1 MALLGP
7 VTHGQVSF
15 LIGFITIL
23 VAWIYSEYL
32 AFKKK
37 SISSKV
43 GHPDVGLAEVES
55 HNVKEDDRA
64 VLLEGNVIKSIPS
77 SGATISSTFSTI
89 FRFIMLDE
97 SFLIKHRML
106 LRAACEF
113 GLLLSYFYICDR
125 TDIFGT
131 SKKSYNRDLF
141 CFLLLLLI
149 IVAAVTSFKIHLDNS
164 PFSVKPILFLNRH
177 QTEEWKGWMQVIF
190 LMYHY
195 FAAREIYNVG
205 RVCVASYIW
214 MTGFGN
220 FSYYYAR
227 KDFSFS
233 RFAQMMWRLN
243 FLVVMCCI
251 VLDNS
256 YMLYYI
262 CPLHTF
268 FSLVVYGVVGVLHK
282 YNDSKAVIVVKFLL
296 CFLVVVI
303 VWEIPGV
310 FEVIWDPF
318 TFLLGYKDPNRLKE
332 NLPLMYEW
340 HFRTGLDR
348 YVWILGM
355 VYAYNYS
362 TVEKW
367 IEKLDEL
374 KTKRRI
380 LIKTTIVVIS
390 STALYLWFEYVFK
403 MECSTYNKYHP
414 YTSWIPITSYI
425 CIRNVTQSTRSYT
438 LTLFGWI
445 GKISLDTYISQFH
458 IWLRSNA
465 PDAQPKLLLTI
476 IPDYPLLNFMLTT
489 SIFMITSYRISELT
503 NTFKAAFVP
512 SKDNKRIMYN
522 TIAAA
527 TMTAILY
534 SFSFL
539 FLNLP
544 QILVI

>member
-7 VTHGQVSF
+7 VTHAQVSF
-15 LIGFITIL
+15 LIGFLTIV

-37 SISSKV
+37 SIASKLR
-43 GHPDVGLAEVES
+43 HSDVGFAEVES
-55 HNVKEDDRA
+55 DAGKEDDKA
-64 VLLEGNVIKSIPS
+64 VLLEGGAIKSIPS
-77 SGATISSTFSTI
+77 GARIPPTFSTVV
-89 FRFIMLDE
+89 RFITLEE
-97 SFLIKHRML
+97 SFLIENRML
-106 LRAACEF
+106 LRAASEL
-113 GLLLSYFYICDR
+113 GLLLAYFYICDR
-125 TDIFGT
+125 TDTFGSAT
-131 SKKSYNRDLF
+131 KSYNRDLF
-141 CFLLLLLI
+141 AFLLTLLI
-149 IVAAVTSFKIHLDNS
+149 LVAAITSFKIHLDKS

-205 RVCVASYIW
+205 RVCVAAYVW

-227 KDFSFS
+227 KDFSLP

-243 FLVVMCCI
+243 FLVFMCCI

-268 FSLVVYGVVGVLHK
+268 FSLVVYGIVGVMHK
-282 YNDSKAVIVVKFLL
+282 YNELRAVIVVKFFV
-296 CFLVVVI
+296 CFLVVII

-310 FEVIWDPF
+310 FEVLWEPF
-318 TFLLGYKDPNRLKE
+318 TFILGYKDPNRLKE
-332 NLPLMYEW
+332 QLPPMYEW

-348 YVWILGM
+348 YIWILGM
-355 VYAYNYS
+355 VYAYYYP
-362 TVEKW
+362 TIEKW
-367 IEKLDEL
+367 IEKLDEAKL
-374 KTKRRI
+374 KRRI
-380 LIKTTIVVIS
+380 LIKTTIVVTS
-390 STALYLWFEYVFK
+390 ATAAYLWFEYVFK
-403 MECSTYNKYHP
+403 LDSLTYNQYHP
-414 YTSWIPITSYI
+414 YTSWIPITAYI
-425 CIRNVTQSTRSYT
+425 CIRNVSQSTRSYT
-438 LTLFGWI
+438 LTVFGWI

-489 SIFMITSYRISELT
+489 IILLTTSYRLSELT
-503 NTFKAAFVP
+503 NTFKTAFVP

-522 TIAAA
+522 MIAAA
-527 TMTAILY
+527 AIMAILY
-534 SFSFL
+534 ALSFVFL
-539 FLNLP
+539 KVP
-544 QILVI
+544 PMMV

>member
-7 VTHGQVSF
+7 VTHAQVSF
-15 LIGFITIL
+15 LIGFITIV
-23 VAWIYSEYL
+23 VAWIYSEYS

-43 GHPDVGLAEVES
+43 RHTDVGLGEVES
-55 HNVKEDDRA
+55 YNVKEDDRG
-64 VLLEGNVIKSIPS
+64 VLLEGNVIKFTPS
-77 SGATISSTFSTI
+77 GPTISSIFSI
-89 FRFIMLDE
+89 IIRFIMLDE
-97 SFLIKHRML
+97 SFLIKHRLL
-106 LRAACEF
+106 LRAASEF
-113 GLLLSYFYICDR
+113 GLLLTYFYICDR
-125 TDIFGT
+125 TDILGT

-141 CFLLLLLI
+141 YFLLLLLI
-149 IVAAVTSFKIHLDNS
+149 IVSTVTSFKIHLDKS
-164 PFSVKPILFLNRH
+164 PFSVKPIMFLNRH

-195 FAAREIYNVG
+195 FAAREIYNAG

-243 FLVVMCCI
+243 FLVFMCCI
-251 VLDNS
+251 VLENS

-268 FSLVVYGVVGVLHK
+268 FSLVVYGVVGILNK
-282 YNDSKAVIVVKFLL
+282 YNESKAVIGVKFFL
-296 CFLVVVI
+296 CFLVVII

-310 FEVIWDPF
+310 FEVIWEPF

-348 YVWILGM
+348 YIWILGM
-355 VYAYNYS
+355 VYAYYYS
-362 TVEKW
+362 TFEKW

-374 KTKRRI
+374 KSKRRI

-390 STALYLWFEYVFK
+390 STAIYLWFEYVFK
-403 MECSTYNKYHP
+403 MESITYNKYHP
-414 YTSWIPITSYI
+414 YTSWIPITAYI

-465 PDAQPKLLLTI
+465 PDAQPKLLLII

-489 SIFMITSYRISELT
+489 FIFMLISYRISELT
-503 NTFKAAFVP
+503 NTFKMAFVP
-512 SKDNKRIMYN
+512 SKDNKQIMYN
-522 TIAAA
+522 MITAA
-527 TMTAILY
+527 TMM
-534 SFSFL
+534 
-539 FLNLP
+539 
-544 QILVI
+544 V

>member
-1 MALLGP
+1 MILLGP

-15 LIGFITIL
+15 LIGFITTF

-32 AFKKK
+32 VFKNN

-43 GHPDVGLAEVES
+43 RDSDVGLAEAES
-55 HNVKEDDRA
+55 LSVKEDDRA
-64 VLLEGNVIKSIPS
+64 VLLDGGAIKPSPYGARIPPS
-77 SGATISSTFSTI
+77 FSNLL
-89 FRFIMLDE
+89 RFIMLEE
-97 SFLIKHRML
+97 SFLIENRML

-113 GLLLSYFYICDR
+113 GFLLAYFYICDR
-125 TDIFGT
+125 TDIFES

-141 CFLLLLLI
+141 FFLLFLLI
-149 IVAAVTSFKIHLDNS
+149 MVSAITSFKIHLDKS
-164 PFSVKPILFLNRH
+164 PFSVKPLLFLNRH

-205 RVCVASYIW
+205 RVCVAAYVW

-220 FSYYYAR
+220 FSYYYVR

-243 FLVVMCCI
+243 FLVFGCCI

-268 FSLVVYGVVGVLHK
+268 FSLTVYGFVGILNK
-282 YNDSKAVIVVKFLL
+282 YNEIRSVIAVKFLA
-296 CFLVVVI
+296 CFLIVII

-310 FEVIWDPF
+310 FDVLWKPF
-318 TFLLGYKDPNRLKE
+318 TFILGYKDPNRLAE
-332 NLPLMYEW
+332 QLPPMYEW

-348 YVWILGM
+348 YIWILGM
-355 VYAYNYS
+355 LYAFYYP
-362 TVEKW
+362 TAEKW
-367 IEKLDEL
+367 IEKLDEAKL
-374 KTKRRI
+374 KRRI
-380 LIKTTIVVIS
+380 LIKTTIVVTS
-390 STALYLWFEYVFK
+390 SMAAYLWYEYIFK
-403 MECSTYNKYHP
+403 LDSITYNKYHP
-414 YTSWIPITSYI
+414 YTSWIPITAYI

-438 LTLFGWI
+438 LLVFGWI

-489 SIFMITSYRISELT
+489 IILMAASYRLSELT
-503 NTFKAAFVP
+503 NTFKTAFVP

-522 TIAAA
+522 MISGGAI
-527 TMTAILY
+527 MGILY
-534 SFSFL
+534 SLSFV
-539 FLNLP
+539 FLKVP
-544 QILVI
+544 PVLV